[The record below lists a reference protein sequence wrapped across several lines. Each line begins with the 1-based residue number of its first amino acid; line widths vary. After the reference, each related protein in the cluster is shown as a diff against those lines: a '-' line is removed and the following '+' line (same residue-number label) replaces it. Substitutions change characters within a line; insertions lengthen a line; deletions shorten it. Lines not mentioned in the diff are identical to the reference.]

1 MKQVYIIKK
10 NNPKLLLFFAG
21 WAADE
26 TPFKQYCPQGM
37 DYMICYDYRTL
48 DFDTSI
54 LEQYRQVNVVAWS
67 MGVWAAPIALASV
80 PKEKLLLI
88 AFNGTITPIGDT
100 DGIPEKTFRDTLS
113 GLTPASLQKF
123 MRRMCKDS
131 NAYKAF
137 LAITPRVSFLPGDA
151 EALDFPRETDL
162 ITSCSTLQWFNDP
175 GAFLTRCHQA
185 LVADGLLAFSTFGTT
200 NMHEIRQLTGH
211 GLDYLSVEEL
221 QALLSPH
228 FDILHAEEEV
238 VTLPFP
244 TPQAV
249 LKHLKQTGVTGT
261 EKRIWTRSR
270 LQSFCKEY
278 TTRFSDAAGNVSLTY
293 HPIYIIARKKTK

>member
-1 MKQVYIIKK
+1 MTRRKYNRLTASVWAGV
-10 NNPKLLLFFAG
+10 LLFAASTWSAAYG
-21 WAADE
+21 RVESYCAADGE
-26 TPFKQYCPQGM
+26 AA
-37 DYMICYDYRTL
+37 
-48 DFDTSI
+48 DTA
-54 LEQYRQVNVVAWS
+54 QV
-67 MGVWAAPIALASV
+67 
-80 PKEKLLLI
+80 
-88 AFNGTITPIGDT
+88 
-100 DGIPEKTFRDTLS
+100 DTLGTDVLIS
-113 GLTPASLQKF
+113 EDDRPWPQNVQSRIEGLLQDEMFETSVKELCDGTTVQF
-123 MRRMCKDS
+123 
-131 NAYKAF
+131 
-137 LAITPRVSFLPGDA
+137 VPGDA
-151 EALDFPRETDL
+151 EAIDFPGETDL

-175 GAFLTRCHQA
+175 GAFFTRCHQA
-185 LVADGLLAFSTFGTT
+185 LVADGLLAFSTFGAT

-221 QALLSPH
+221 QALLSPG

-238 VTLPFP
+238 ISLPFP

>member
-100 DGIPEKTFRDTLS
+100 DGTPEKTFRDT
-113 GLTPASLQKF
+113 
-123 MRRMCKDS
+123 
-131 NAYKAF
+131 
-137 LAITPRVSFLPGDA
+137 
-151 EALDFPRETDL
+151 
-162 ITSCSTLQWFNDP
+162 
-175 GAFLTRCHQA
+175 
-185 LVADGLLAFSTFGTT
+185 
-200 NMHEIRQLTGH
+200 
-211 GLDYLSVEEL
+211 
-221 QALLSPH
+221 
-228 FDILHAEEEV
+228 
-238 VTLPFP
+238 
-244 TPQAV
+244 
-249 LKHLKQTGVTGT
+249 
-261 EKRIWTRSR
+261 
-270 LQSFCKEY
+270 
-278 TTRFSDAAGNVSLTY
+278 
-293 HPIYIIARKKTK
+293 